1 MTIQYKIGD
10 LLDAEEDIICH
21 QVNCLGYMGAGLAL
35 QLRNKYPAMFEEYKK
50 FIEIPSYGG
59 LFPSPTKNQNVA
71 MLMGRVHFY
80 LAPDKKIIASLFAQK
95 GIGNG
100 VQTDYDSLYESL
112 CRVSEY
118 AITTKKTIAIPYKLG
133 CGLAGGDWEVVE
145 KIIQRATDPTYAC
158 VYQMR

>member
-35 QLRNKYPAMFEEYKK
+35 QLRKKYPEMFEEYKR
-50 FIEIPSYGG
+50 FINYP
-59 LFPSPTKNQNVA
+59 PTGSIFIAPTRNQNIE
-71 MLMGRVHFY
+71 MLMGRAHFY
-80 LAPDKKIIASLFAQK
+80 FAKDKKIIASLFAQK
-95 GIGNG
+95 GVGNG

-118 AITTKKTIAIPYKLG
+118 AITTKRTIAIPYKLG